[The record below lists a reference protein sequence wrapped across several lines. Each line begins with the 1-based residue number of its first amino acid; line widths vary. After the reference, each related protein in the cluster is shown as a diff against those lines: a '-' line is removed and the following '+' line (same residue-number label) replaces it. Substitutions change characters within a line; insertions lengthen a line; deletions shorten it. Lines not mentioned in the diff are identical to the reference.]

1 MSPID
6 RYTLTLLGVVSLITF
21 CTYGIDKWKAK
32 HNRFRVPEVLLLG
45 MGLCCGAYG
54 ALLGM
59 KVFRHKTKH
68 IAFQISAPAGAVLSL
83 VVMAAAT
90 AKLTG
95 II

>member
-32 HNRFRVPEVLLLG
+32 HNRFRVPEMLLLG

-68 IAFQISAPAGAVLSL
+68 WYFWLINLLSAVLQTALVIYLSL
-83 VVMAAAT
+83 
-90 AKLTG
+90 KFPP
-95 II
+95 IQ